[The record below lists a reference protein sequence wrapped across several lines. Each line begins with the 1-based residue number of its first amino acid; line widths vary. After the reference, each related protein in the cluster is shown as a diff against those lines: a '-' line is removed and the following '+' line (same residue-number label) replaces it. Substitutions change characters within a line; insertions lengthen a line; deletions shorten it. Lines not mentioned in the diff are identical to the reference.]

1 MIEQQV
7 TMKVITIQQPFYL
20 KYVASLK
27 KLAKKLSRI
36 KTEKKI
42 QREPD
47 LWYGLEQANDK
58 PFRWSHPLT
67 KVFVQNVDKVVFV
80 FSDPIGREVTFK
92 TKEVDHTFKLEP
104 GEEYKVI
111 VSTYDA
117 NEVSIRI
124 DPFNPDSDT
133 RSLGAQYYSITSEDT
148 VILN

>member
-1 MIEQQV
+1 
-7 TMKVITIQQPFYL
+7 MKVITIQQPFYL

-27 KLAKKLSRI
+27 KLTKKISRI
-36 KTEKKI
+36 STEQKI
-42 QREPD
+42 QREQD

-67 KVFVQNVDKVVFV
+67 KVNIQNVD
-80 FSDPIGREVTFK
+80 K
-92 TKEVDHTFKLEP
+92 TKEVDHTFRLEP

-117 NEVSIRI
+117 TEVTIRI

>member
-1 MIEQQV
+1 
-7 TMKVITIQQPFYL
+7 MKVITIQQPFYL
-20 KYVASLK
+20 KYVAALK
-27 KLAKKLSRI
+27 KLTKKISRI
-36 KTEKKI
+36 STEQKI
-42 QREPD
+42 QREQD

-67 KVFVQNVDKVVFV
+67 KVNIQNVDKVVFV
-80 FSDPIGREVTFK
+80 FSDPIGREVSFK
-92 TKEVDHTFKLEP
+92 TKEVDHTFRLEP

-117 NEVSIRI
+117 AEVTIRI